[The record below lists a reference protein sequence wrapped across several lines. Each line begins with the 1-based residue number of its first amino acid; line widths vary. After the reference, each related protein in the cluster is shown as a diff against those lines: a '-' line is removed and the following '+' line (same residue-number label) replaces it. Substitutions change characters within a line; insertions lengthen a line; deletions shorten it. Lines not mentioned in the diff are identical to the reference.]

1 MEHFLKALIN
11 KQQITKCHVVG
22 EHKADIY
29 RLQMRLLVRLQVLH
43 FNCVACL
50 PLQFAICSGEINEA
64 SCCNYA
70 SNKVKKDTKIL
81 RIIFLYTIFTELL
94 QGCLWIKGELK
105 VLFFF
110 SKLAVMYH
118 IDILIKITMTLIDK
132 SSAINIF

>member
-70 SNKVKKDTKIL
+70 SNKKRHKNTKNH
-81 RIIFLYTIFTELL
+81 LL
-94 QGCLWIKGELK
+94 
-105 VLFFF
+105 V
-110 SKLAVMYH
+110 YH
-118 IDILIKITMTLIDK
+118 IYRTVTRMSL
-132 SSAINIF
+132 N